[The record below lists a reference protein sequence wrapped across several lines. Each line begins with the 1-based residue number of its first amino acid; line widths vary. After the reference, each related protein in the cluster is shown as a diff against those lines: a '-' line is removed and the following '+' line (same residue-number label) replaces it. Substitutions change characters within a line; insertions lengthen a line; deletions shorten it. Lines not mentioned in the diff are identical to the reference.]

1 MRTILLACLLGFLA
15 LGTTGC
21 LTANGVANRVVT
33 APNLQRSYRGIDR
46 IAGLWEKGLNGARD
60 PFRAMDIPVG
70 GATIR
75 CAILEPAAYKT
86 EISSALREAPGGKS
100 TLEVKFRFHTVTNQA
115 EPLACRGTVF
125 LVHGYMGC
133 KEMLYP
139 WAFILAGQ
147 GFRVVAVDLRGHGKS
162 TGETF
167 LFGKQEAGDLR
178 TLLDSLE
185 SSFPVTGPVAALGY
199 STGANIC
206 LQWMAADPRVQ
217 TVVAIAPFNEPRETF
232 KRMTAA
238 LKLPILARTINAGLT
253 RAAQRTSIDW
263 SEINGAETLRRL
275 TRPIFILG
283 GENDSIVTP
292 DDLAFL
298 HSVAPERSELLVE
311 PRANHDVISFLWSE
325 FEKPVVDWLTK
336 IPTSP

>member
-1 MRTILLACLLGFLA
+1 MSMNSLATGPILQMRTILLACLLGFLA

-60 PFRAMDIPVG
+60 PFRAMDVPVG

-86 EISSALREAPGGKS
+86 EVSSTLREAPGGKS

-185 SSFPVTGPVAALGY
+185 SSFPVHRPGSGSWLLHWRQHLPPMDGCGPAG
-199 STGANIC
+199 SDG
-206 LQWMAADPRVQ
+206 RRGS
-217 TVVAIAPFNEPRETF
+217 PF
-232 KRMTAA
+232 
-238 LKLPILARTINAGLT
+238 
-253 RAAQRTSIDW
+253 QRTARNVQAD
-263 SEINGAETLRRL
+263 GGRHETAGSR
-275 TRPIFILG
+275 
-283 GENDSIVTP
+283 P
-292 DDLAFL
+292 DDRCRA
-298 HSVAPERSELLVE
+298 HSRSAPDIDRLER
-311 PRANHDVISFLWSE
+311 D
-325 FEKPVVDWLTK
+325 
-336 IPTSP
+336 